1 MRPKAAQLADMF
13 IFRSTT
19 CILSADHGCTHL
31 TQEFE
36 RPKAAHRNKENEEE
50 GGGEA
55 RGGGRR
61 GRRRRRRKRRRK
73 KGEEEEEE
81 EEEEVIRGPHKVT

>member
-1 MRPKAAQLADMF
+1 MRLKAAQLADMF

-36 RPKAAHRNKENEEE
+36 RPKTAHRNKENEEE

-55 RGGGRR
+55 RGGGFLA
-61 GRRRRRRKRRRK
+61 K
-73 KGEEEEEE
+73 KCFSKALRNKFEARFGFLSKFW
-81 EEEEVIRGPHKVT
+81 VGMS